1 MKNARHFHL
10 NRRELT
16 RREFLKSLV
25 GIAAGSGLL
34 RLRPSPALSQDDP
47 PPKVYLPLVAQYLP
61 PSMLH
66 GWVVHVHAS
75 SATNWD
81 FDSAHYYGRTQAPGV
96 LGVSQ
101 DVVDAMV
108 DQGVTGLLSLPA
120 SAVAEAWRLLTP
132 DYTPGMLIA
141 IKINLNNSPTCS
153 SATSAIDAIAQPINS
168 VLRGLILRG
177 VRQQDIVLYDAIRYF
192 PDRLY
197 NELAYKGVQIHDKG
211 CHGHTTTWTSSNA
224 DAIVRFNPPSG
235 SLPTVRLSDTLINAA
250 YLINMPIIKCHS
262 IAGVTL
268 GFKNHFG
275 STNNPGGMHGYVST
289 GYADIAQY
297 NALVDLY
304 ANRHIRSKTVLTI
317 GDGIY
322 GSRGDANTPPQ
333 RWTTFDDQSPCSLFF
348 ATDPVAI
355 DCVMH
360 DLLKA
365 ERIANGSPLPVTS
378 NYYLQLAESA
388 GLGIFES
395 GDPWQTPYGS
405 GYAKLVY
412 KKIEI

>member
-1 MKNARHFHL
+1 MKKTRHFHL
-10 NRRELT
+10 NRRQ
-16 RREFLKSLV
+16 FLKSLL
-25 GIAAGSGLL
+25 GIAAGSGLARI
-34 RLRPSPALSQDDP
+34 RLSSALSQDDP
-47 PPKVYLPLVAQYLP
+47 PAKIYLPSVAQYIP
-61 PSMLH
+61 PAMLH
-66 GWVVHVHAS
+66 GWVVHVHAPS
-75 SATNWD
+75 VTNWD
-81 FDSAHYYGRTQAPGV
+81 FDPMQYYGRTQAPGV
-96 LGVSQ
+96 GGVSQ

-108 DQGVTGLLSLPA
+108 DQGVTGLLSLPV
-120 SAVAEAWRLLTP
+120 SAVGEAWRLLTP
-132 DYTPGMLIA
+132 DYTPGMSIA
-141 IKINLNNSPTCS
+141 IKLNLNNCGSCS
-153 SATSAIDAIAQPINS
+153 SANTAIDAIAQPVNA
-168 VLRGLILRG
+168 VVRGLIQRG
-177 VRQQDIVLYDAIRYF
+177 VREQDIILYDAIRYL
-192 PDRLY
+192 PERIY

-211 CHGHTTTWTSSNA
+211 CHGHTTTWTSSDA
-224 DAIVRFNPPSG
+224 DAIVRFTPPSG
-235 SLPTVRLSDTLINAA
+235 SISAVRLSDTLIEAT

-275 STNNPGGMHGYVST
+275 STNNPGAMHVYVST
-289 GYADIAQY
+289 GYASIAQY

-304 ANRHIRSKTVLTI
+304 ANRHIGPKTVLTI

-333 RWTTFDDQSPCSLFF
+333 RWTTFDNQSPCSLFF

-365 ERIANGSPLPVTS
+365 ERAANGTPLPVTS
-378 NYYLQLAESA
+378 NYYLSLAESA
-388 GLGIFES
+388 GLGVFES
-395 GDPWQTPYGS
+395 GDPWQIPYGS